1 MKTIRL
7 IWTYMIIGVV
17 SVLMAS
23 CATDDDDFGS
33 DVQNPNEYY
42 NNGNNN
48 NNGEKIPNVELPIG
62 KFEGY
67 WFSIDNDKE
76 PISTATMTVDAQ
88 YGMTFSSIPCDDVL
102 EKLCSMLS
110 GVPGLNNNLPSIKEA
125 ALNLVQTAKSSI
137 VSTSN
142 FSNLNM
148 GYSNSAFYFEV
159 ATESLTFPLR
169 GEWTWN
175 DDSVFYDELTIRL
188 APRKSIAVFDIVNN
202 QWGLFLYYESAVMI
216 NKEFNVGAESPF
228 DLGYKFISTKRL
240 E

>member
-7 IWTYMIIGVV
+7 IYTYMIIGVV

-23 CATDDDDFGS
+23 CATDDADYGS
-33 DVQNPNEYY
+33 DLQNPDYMY
-42 NNGNNN
+42 NGS

-62 KFEGY
+62 KFEGV

-76 PISTATMTVDAQ
+76 PISTATMTVDDQ

-102 EKLCSMLS
+102 DKLCPMLS
-110 GVPGLNNNLPSIKEA
+110 TVWGLGPTPSIKEA
-125 ALNLVQTAKSSI
+125 ALNFVQTAKSSV

-148 GYSNSAFYFEV
+148 GYSNSAFYFDV

-169 GEWTWN
+169 GEWKWN
-175 DDSVFYDELTIRL
+175 DHYLVYDELIIKL

-202 QWGLFLYYESAVMI
+202 QWGLFLYYESAALI
-216 NKEFNVGAESPF
+216 NKEYNGGAESPL